1 MNYLGHLYFSNND
14 KTLMLNNLFGDFVK
28 GRDLSHFPIEIQKG
42 LILHR
47 QIDDFIDHFPL
58 VNELQ
63 HELYEELPKIS
74 SIAID
79 LFFDHLLAKNW
90 KDYHSKE
97 INQFL
102 KEFYESIHLENEFYT
117 DSFKLMISKML
128 EMNWIAHYS
137 SIDGLNKMC
146 QGVSKRISFDNNL
159 KFGKEVF
166 LKHEKA
172 INQVF
177 RIYMEAAISK
187 FNVDISK

>member
-1 MNYLGHLYFSNND
+1 MNYLGHLYLSNND

-28 GRDLSHFPIEIQKG
+28 GRDLSHFPLEIQNG

-58 VNELQ
+58 VNKMQ

-90 KDYHSKE
+90 KDYHTKE
-97 INQFL
+97 INPFL
-102 KEFYESIHLENEFYT
+102 KEFYDSINLENEFYT

-128 EMNWIAHYS
+128 EMNWISHYS
-137 SIDGLNKMC
+137 SLDGLNKMC

-177 RIYMEAAISK
+177 RTYMEAAISK

>member
-1 MNYLGHLYFSNND
+1 MNYLGHLYLSNND

-28 GRDLSHFPIEIQKG
+28 GRDLSHFPIEIQNG

-47 QIDDFIDHFPL
+47 KIDDFIDHFPL

-102 KEFYESIHLENEFYT
+102 KEFYESINLENEFYT

-128 EMNWIAHYS
+128 EMNWIGHYS

-166 LKHEKA
+166 LKREKA

-177 RIYMEAAISK
+177 RTYMEAAISK